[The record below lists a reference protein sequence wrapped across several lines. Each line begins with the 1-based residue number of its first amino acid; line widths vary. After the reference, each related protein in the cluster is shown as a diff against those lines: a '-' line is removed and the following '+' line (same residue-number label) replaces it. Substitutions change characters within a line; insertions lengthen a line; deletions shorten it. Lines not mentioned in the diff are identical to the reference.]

1 MGGGGG
7 GGGEGGNTAMWPSK
21 KAVVAASRVL
31 APPPEMQMDRNVT
44 LQGEREADGGG
55 AQGELGRAG
64 MPGRSHV
71 RNDGWD
77 GGLQIPTLVTRARKQ
92 CTTLAN

>member
-7 GGGEGGNTAMWPSK
+7 GGGEGGNTARWPSK

-44 LQGEREADGGG
+44 LQGERGG
-55 AQGELGRAG
+55 R
-64 MPGRSHV
+64 
-71 RNDGWD
+71 WW
-77 GGLQIPTLVTRARKQ
+77 RARGAWEGRHAWA
-92 CTTLAN
+92 LACA